1 VKIAII
7 GQGYVGLALAQAASN
22 AGHKVIGFDTNL
34 AVIED
39 MNNQITK
46 GEFLDNSNYLPT
58 NKEVDIKDQDI
69 YIIAVPTPLDKSN
82 LPDISYLTAA
92 SKLIAESAHNGAL
105 VLNESTSDPGTLR
118 EIVITQISNSN
129 KSTFL
134 YAAAPERMDP
144 ANTKWSIKNT
154 PRVIAGVDEASTK
167 AALNFYKSI
176 CDQVE
181 VVSSPEV
188 AEAAKLFEN
197 TFRQV
202 NIALVNELAQISQR
216 LNISANEVI
225 AAASTKPFGF
235 MPFKP
240 GLGVGGHCIPI
251 DPIYLAQKAKS
262 VGATAA
268 FIDQANKVNEQM
280 PLYILERVKSLLGS
294 NLAGKKICIV
304 GLSYKADVSDLRQSP
319 SLVLWKELEKQGATV
334 AFHDEIVKVCEGI
347 DSSALNGNNFDLSV
361 VAIRHSNLDI
371 DSLKKSAPIIFDCTG
386 SIEGCYRL

>member
-7 GQGYVGLALAQAASN
+7 GQGYVGLALAKAVIN
-22 AGHKVIGFDTNL
+22 AGHKVVGFDTNL
-34 AVIED
+34 KVID
-39 MNNQITK
+39 DIKNQIAK
-46 GEFLDNSNYLPT
+46 GEFSTDSNYLPT
-58 NKEVDIKDQDI
+58 NKEADVKYQEI
-69 YIIAVPTPLDKSN
+69 YIIAVPTPLDKNN
-82 LPDISYLTAA
+82 LPDISYLNAA
-92 SKLIAESAHNGAL
+92 SKLIAESASNGAL
-105 VLNESTSDPGTLR
+105 VINESTSYPGTLR
-118 EIVITQISNSN
+118 EIVITQISKLNRAN
-129 KSTFL
+129 FL
-134 YAAAPERMDP
+134 YAAAPERIDP

-154 PRVIAGVDEASTK
+154 PRVIAGVDEASTS
-167 AALNFYKSI
+167 AALEFYRSI

-202 NIALVNELAQISQR
+202 NIALVNELAQISQK

-235 MPFKP
+235 MPFNP

-268 FIDQANKVNEQM
+268 FINQANKVNAQM
-280 PLYILERVKSLLGS
+280 PLYILERIKSLLDDD
-294 NLAGKKICIV
+294 LKGKKICII
-304 GLSYKADVSDLRQSP
+304 GLSYKADVADLRQSP
-319 SLVLWKELEKQGATV
+319 SLILWHELEKQGAKV
-334 AFHDEIVKVCEGI
+334 AFHDEIVKVYEGI
-347 DSSALNGNNFDLSV
+347 ESSLLTVNTYDLSV

-371 DSLKKSAPIIFDCTG
+371 DGLKNSSSIIFDCTG